1 MQLVEQH
8 VIAKA
13 DPRYAIIDETAFK
26 AKNLYNAA
34 NYLVRQSFIGEQG
47 YLDTVKVFHLIK
59 GHEAYKALPA
69 KVSNQILIQV
79 HQAWKSFF
87 EAMEAWQITPQKFL
101 GRPKLPGYKDKTNG
115 RNLLVYEQGAV
126 SKKALK
132 RGLIA
137 PSGLN
142 IAVKTKQ
149 QQVKQARIVPRMGFY
164 VLEVIYE
171 RQEQP
176 PTGDASLFASMD
188 LGVNNVAAIT
198 SSKPGFNPVLVNG
211 RPLKSTNQ
219 YYNQRRAELQKK
231 LGQTRT
237 TKRMENMTNKRNRRV
252 NQYLHTASKQI
263 IALLVQ
269 EGIHTLVVGKNPLWK
284 QEVTMGKRNNQRFV
298 QIPHARFIEMLTY
311 KGKLAGIEVRTQEES
326 YTSKASFLDHDSIPT
341 YQSGEKHTFSGKRQH
356 RGLYRASTGRRINA
370 DVNGSYNIGR
380 KAVPKSFG
388 HGIEALA
395 VAPVRPSV
403 LTAQPRALTGTRTAR
418 RKPKTTACPGNVR
431 IR

>member
-8 VIAKA
+8 VIDQA

-47 YLDTVKVFHLIK
+47 YLDHVKVFHLIK

-69 KVSNQILIQV
+69 KVSNQVLIQV

-132 RGLIA
+132 RGMIA

-142 IAVKTKQ
+142 IAVKTQQ
-149 QQVKQARIVPRMGFY
+149 QQVKQARIVPRIGFY

-176 PTGDASLFASMD
+176 PTGNTSLFASMD

-198 SSKPGFNPVLVNG
+198 SNKPGFHPVLVNG

-219 YYNQRRAELQKK
+219 YYNKRRAELQKK
-231 LGQTRT
+231 LGKTRT
-237 TKRMENMTNKRNRRV
+237 SKRMENMTNKRNRRV
-252 NQYLHTASKQI
+252 NQYLHTASKQF

-284 QEVTMGKRNNQRFV
+284 QEVTMGKRNNQQFV
-298 QIPHARFIEMLTY
+298 QIPHARFIAMLTY
-311 KGKLAGIEVRTQEES
+311 KGKLAGIEVRIQEES
-326 YTSKASFLDHDSIPT
+326 YTSKASFLDHDAIPT

-418 RKPKTTACPGNVR
+418 RKPKTTAWPGNGR

>member
-1 MQLVEQH
+1 M
-8 VIAKA
+8 
-13 DPRYAIIDETAFK
+13 
-26 AKNLYNAA
+26 
-34 NYLVRQSFIGEQG
+34 
-47 YLDTVKVFHLIK
+47 KVFHLIK
-59 GHEAYKALPA
+59 EHEAYKALPA
-69 KVSNQILIQV
+69 KVSNQVLIQV
-79 HQAWKSFF
+79 HKAWKSFF

-115 RNLLVYEQGAV
+115 RNLLVYEQGVV

-132 RGLIA
+132 RGMIA

-176 PTGDASLFASMD
+176 PTGDSSLFASMD

-198 SSKPGFNPVLVNG
+198 SNKPGFNPVLVNG

-231 LGQTRT
+231 LGKTST

-284 QEVTMGKRNNQRFV
+284 QEVNMGKRN
-298 QIPHARFIEMLTY
+298 
-311 KGKLAGIEVRTQEES
+311 
-326 YTSKASFLDHDSIPT
+326 HDSIPT

-356 RGLYRASTGRRINA
+356 RGLYRASTGQRINA